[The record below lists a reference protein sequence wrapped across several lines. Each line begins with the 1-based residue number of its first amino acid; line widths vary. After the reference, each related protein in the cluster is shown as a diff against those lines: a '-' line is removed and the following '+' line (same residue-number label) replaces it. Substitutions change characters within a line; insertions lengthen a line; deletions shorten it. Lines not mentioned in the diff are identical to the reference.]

1 LDNRNFISNTFIN
14 NLKNQIIMK
23 NSIIVIGGG
32 ESGVG
37 AAYLASKN
45 GYNVF
50 LSEFNTIEKK
60 YKKIL
65 DDNQINYEEGG
76 HTLNKF
82 FNANEVIKSPG
93 VSNNSDIILKIKS
106 KNIPVISEIEF
117 AFRFNNSILIGVT
130 GSNGKT
136 TTCSLIHHI
145 LKSSGKSVGLAG
157 NIGNSF
163 SFLTAENNFEYV
175 VLELSSFQLDDVID
189 FNPFISIITNL
200 TPDHLER
207 YDSSFQN
214 YVNSK
219 FKIISNHSSSDYF
232 IYNNDDDKINS
243 EISNRNIKSIKIP
256 FSFTNSSQDNLTYVE
271 NNNINSNINNT
282 NFMIPIENLSIK
294 GKHNVQNSMAAATVA
309 KILNISDQKIRESL
323 GNFQTI
329 NHRLEHVLTIQ
340 KVKYINDSKATN
352 VNAVYYALDSMKSST
367 VWIVG
372 GVDKGN
378 NYEDLI
384 PLVREKVKAII
395 CIGIDNS
402 KIIESFS
409 SFVDLIIENDNMIE
423 AVKNAYKIA
432 ESKDSVLLSPACSSF
447 DLFKNYEDRGNQFK
461 EAVRKL

>member
-1 LDNRNFISNTFIN
+1 
-14 NLKNQIIMK
+14 MK

-402 KIIESFS
+402 KIIEPFS

>member
-1 LDNRNFISNTFIN
+1 
-14 NLKNQIIMK
+14 MK
-23 NSIIVIGGG
+23 NSIVVIGGG

-37 AAYLASKN
+37 AAYLASKK

-50 LSEFNTIEKK
+50 LSDFNTIEKK

-65 DDNQINYEEGG
+65 EDNQINYEEGG

-82 FNANEVIKSPG
+82 FNAKEVIKSPG
-93 VSNNSDIILKIKS
+93 VSNNSDIIVKIKS

-117 AFRFNNSILIGVT
+117 AFRFTNSILIGVT

-163 SFLTAENNFEYV
+163 SFLTAENKFEYV

-207 YDSSFQN
+207 YESNFQK

-232 IYNNDDDKINS
+232 IYNNDDDKIRS
-243 EISNRNIKSIKIP
+243 ELSNRNINSKKIP
-256 FSFTNSSQDNLTYVE
+256 FSSTNNSQDNLTYVE
-271 NNNINSNINNT
+271 NDNINSNIKNT

-323 GNFQTI
+323 GNFQSI

-352 VNAVYYALDSMKSST
+352 VNAVYYALDSMKNST

-378 NYEDLI
+378 DYNELL

-395 CIGIDNS
+395 CLGLDNK
-402 KIIESFS
+402 KIIETFS
-409 SFVDLIIENDNMIE
+409 SISDLIIETTSMRE
-423 AVKNAYKIA
+423 AVNSAYKIA
-432 ESKDSVLLSPACSSF
+432 KPNDAVLLSPACSSF
-447 DLFKNYEDRGNQFK
+447 DLFENFEDRGNQFK
-461 EAVRKL
+461 ESVRKL

>member
-1 LDNRNFISNTFIN
+1 
-14 NLKNQIIMK
+14 MK

-189 FNPFISIITNL
+189 FTPFISIITNL

-219 FKIISNHSSSDYF
+219 FKIISKQSSSDYF

>member
-1 LDNRNFISNTFIN
+1 
-14 NLKNQIIMK
+14 MK

-367 VWIVG
+367 VWIMG

>member
-1 LDNRNFISNTFIN
+1 
-14 NLKNQIIMK
+14 MK

-189 FNPFISIITNL
+189 FTPFISIITNL